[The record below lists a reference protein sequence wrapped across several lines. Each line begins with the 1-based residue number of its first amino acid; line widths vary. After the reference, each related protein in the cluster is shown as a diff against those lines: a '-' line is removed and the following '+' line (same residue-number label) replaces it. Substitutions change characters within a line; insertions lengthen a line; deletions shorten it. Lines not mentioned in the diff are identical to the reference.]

1 MDTKRS
7 ETGKNKGYISQE
19 DFQAEL
25 NALQKKIEESTGKE
39 EILRYLD
46 ERMAELENH

>member
-1 MDTKRS
+1 MDTKHS
-7 ETGKNKGYISQE
+7 GIAKNKGYITQE

-25 NALQKKIEESTGKE
+25 DALQKKIEESTGKE

-46 ERMAELENH
+46 ERMAELENR